1 MTNKKF
7 KKAAMALA
15 LTACVA
21 ATPLAANAETPDNAA
36 DVQAPAA
43 VDHTEADTQE
53 APEAELPVAE
63 EPEAQPAAEAA
74 AQPAAP
80 EATPI
85 AVELPT
91 AEETPE
97 DEETPEEKEETPVEV
112 TPTEDAVVEKETPA
126 KVAPAPAA
134 AKANADIP
142 MEDPDADILI
152 EDPDAD
158 IATMDGAENAVSD
171 EHEAKIGD
179 TSYGTLDEA
188 LKNAQVGNEV
198 VLQKDHKGNIKI
210 TEWIKLNLNG
220 KKIEGNVDV
229 DLSGKKDDAATTQD
243 GETAANKNTVEI
255 TGGTITGATD
265 SGVTIKDAGD
275 TNVLLK
281 DLTIEDNKG
290 TQGGGV
296 HIENSQ
302 NVTIDHCIIRDNKTT
317 EVSPNNN
324 ASVDIGA
331 GGGVFVSSNSH
342 VTIQND
348 STIQN
353 NTGTRGGGVYAEYST
368 VEVKKSTIQGNI
380 ATDDIIV
387 TVDGKDINENLGDGG
402 GVYTTHST
410 VHVSNSTIQKN
421 TAHGLGGGGIC
432 ARDSSLDVKDS
443 SISHNTANHGGGLD
457 LTDCSNATLE
467 STSIENNSATG
478 FGGGVRAYDCGVI
491 TAKNCSISNN
501 HAKLEGGGLDLSD
514 CDNATLENASI
525 KNNSTSGLNDHEF
538 GGGGGVYAS
547 NVTLKVINSDVSDNT
562 ATSQGGG
569 LSLYDSK
576 LTAKGNTIANNEA
589 RDGGGIVLNT
599 SSADLEGNTITGNK
613 ATEVG
618 GGVYAYV
625 RSGKGNAVLTLKGNT
640 ITKNEADL
648 IGGGVHIENSQDV
661 TIDHCI
667 IRDNKT
673 TEVSK
678 NGSDVSVGAGGGV
691 FVSNN
696 SNVTITDSEIRN
708 NTGTRGG
715 GIYVDNSI
723 VEVED
728 STIDN
733 NTAND
738 VPSDSPTSN
747 KGVGGG
753 IYSFDSTLTV
763 TDSTIS
769 NNTAKGHNGIF
780 KYNSSGRLSS
790 AGFGKGGGGICAVGK
805 KSDVT
810 LDGVTVTGN
819 KAIYSDSSNNGV
831 GGGINAQGGK
841 LTVTDSS
848 TISNNNAR
856 GNGGG
861 IASEEGNVL
870 NVSDSTVQGNTGNN
884 GGGIHFGERNE
895 KTAPTTATITD
906 TKILDN
912 ESIGSQGGGV
922 YVATKSTAILKDCT
936 VAGNKT
942 TSMGGGICGSLASIT
957 LDNVQVEN
965 NKATSA
971 SGMGG
976 GVFLQGIAVPGSLTL
991 QNGSIIRNNTAS
1003 SMGGGLFLYGNVGL
1017 KSENSE
1023 ISGNKA
1029 LYGAGIAASQYLA
1042 NFASPKLELVDTK
1055 VNNNGDAS
1063 TVMGGGIYAASG
1075 VTVTSKNTKFL
1086 GNTANTAGGI
1096 LLYLNSSADLN
1107 NSEVSSNTATGN
1119 GGGVYVYDATCSL
1132 TASNGTV
1139 FRENTAASGGA
1150 IQNGGTLTVED
1161 GVIISGNTAT
1171 EFGGGILNNGVL
1183 TLKKGTSL
1191 VENSAGLYG
1200 GGLCSSGTVEVE
1212 SGAKLYNNHAAQAGD
1227 DVYLFGKGST
1237 LTLTK
1242 VGDDWMLDDC
1252 GHKINGWFAD
1262 LLDARWDAD
1271 GKQEHVINLKDY
1283 KADGLTIVENED
1295 GSYTITI
1302 LDENATLALKAA
1314 HNVTPK
1320 PTPDPD
1326 PEPTPDP
1333 DTPDTPVSPEGPT
1346 TPPVQDAT
1354 PDEAETPV
1362 TPENPANPSVQDAT
1376 PDAVAALPKTGVN
1389 WFTALAMAL
1398 SGMALMAAGAFTSLF
1413 AKSKH

>member
-21 ATPLAANAETPDNAA
+21 ATPLAANAETPENAA
-36 DVQAPAA
+36 DAQAPAA
-43 VDHTEADTQE
+43 VDHAEADTQE
-53 APEAELPVAE
+53 AELPVEE

-97 DEETPEEKEETPVEV
+97 EKEETPVEV

-126 KVAPAPAA
+126 KIAPAPAKVAPAA

-142 MEDPDADILI
+142 MENSDANIAA

-158 IATMDGAENAVSD
+158 IATMDGAEKEVSGD
-171 EHEAKIGD
+171 AATIGKKN
-179 TSYGTLDEA
+179 YGTLDDA
-188 LKNAQVGNEV
+188 LKDAKTGDEV
-198 VLQKDHKGNIKI
+198 VLQKDHTGNITI
-210 TEWIKLNLNG
+210 AEWIKLNLN
-220 KKIEGNVDV
+220 KHKIEGNVDV
-229 DLSGKKDDAATTQD
+229 DLSGKKDEATSQD
-243 GETAANKNTVEI
+243 GETDAGKKVEI
-255 TGGTITGATD
+255 VDGTITGAKD

-281 DLTIEDNKG
+281 DLTIEKNEG

-317 EVSPNNN
+317 EVSPNTG

-331 GGGVFVSSNSH
+331 GGGVFVSDKSR
-342 VTIQND
+342 VTIQN
-348 STIQN
+348 
-353 NTGTRGGGVYAEYST
+353 G
-368 VEVKKSTIQGNI
+368 STIQG
-380 ATDDIIV
+380 
-387 TVDGKDINENLGDGG
+387 
-402 GVYTTHST
+402 
-410 VHVSNSTIQKN
+410 
-421 TAHGLGGGGIC
+421 
-432 ARDSSLDVKDS
+432 
-443 SISHNTANHGGGLD
+443 
-457 LTDCSNATLE
+457 
-467 STSIENNSATG
+467 
-478 FGGGVRAYDCGVI
+478 
-491 TAKNCSISNN
+491 
-501 HAKLEGGGLDLSD
+501 
-514 CDNATLENASI
+514 
-525 KNNSTSGLNDHEF
+525 
-538 GGGGGVYAS
+538 
-547 NVTLKVINSDVSDNT
+547 
-562 ATSQGGG
+562 
-569 LSLYDSK
+569 
-576 LTAKGNTIANNEA
+576 
-589 RDGGGIVLNT
+589 
-599 SSADLEGNTITGNK
+599 
-613 ATEVG
+613 
-618 GGVYAYV
+618 
-625 RSGKGNAVLTLKGNT
+625 
-640 ITKNEADL
+640 
-648 IGGGVHIENSQDV
+648 
-661 TIDHCI
+661 
-667 IRDNKT
+667 
-673 TEVSK
+673 
-678 NGSDVSVGAGGGV
+678 
-691 FVSNN
+691 
-696 SNVTITDSEIRN
+696 

-715 GIYVDNSI
+715 GIYVENST
-723 VEVED
+723 VEVKN
-728 STIDN
+728 SMIDG
-733 NTAND
+733 NTADD
-738 VPSDSPTSN
+738 VPKKAPNSN
-747 KGVGGG
+747 KGLGGG
-753 IYSFDSTLTV
+753 IYSYESTLTV

-769 NNTAKGHNGIF
+769 GNEAKGSTSLIW
-780 KYNSSGRLSS
+780 YNSKDEISS
-790 AGFGKGGGGICAVGK
+790 EALGNGGGGICAVGK
-805 KSDVT
+805 KSDVS

-819 KAIYSDSSNNGV
+819 KATYSKKGT
-831 GGGINAQGGK
+831 GAGIEAQGGS
-841 LTVTDSS
+841 LTVKDS
-848 TISNNNAR
+848 TISNNEAQ

-861 IASEEGNVL
+861 IFSAEGNVL
-870 NVSDSTVQGNTGNN
+870 DVSGSTIQGNKADN
-884 GGGIHFGERNE
+884 GGGIHMGEARDTS
-895 KTAPTTATITD
+895 KTPSKATITD

-912 ESIGSQGGGV
+912 EAIGSGEGGGV
-922 YVATKSTAILKDCT
+922 YVGGPRADATLKGCT
-936 VAGNKT
+936 VANNKSVST
-942 TSMGGGICGSLASIT
+942 GGGIAAKLSTVT
-957 LDNVQVEN
+957 LDDTTVEN
-965 NKATSA
+965 NQAVN
-971 SGMGG
+971 GG
-976 GVFLQGIAVPGSLTL
+976 GLFHLGIAVPGSLTL

-1003 SMGGGLFLYGNVGL
+1003 SMGGGLFLWGNVGL

-1023 ISGNKA
+1023 INGNKA
-1029 LYGAGIAASQYLA
+1029 LYGAGIAASQYTA

-1055 VNNNGDAS
+1055 VNSNGDAN
-1063 TVMGGGIYAASG
+1063 TVMGGGIYAAQG
-1075 VTVTSKNTKFL
+1075 VVLNAKNTKFL
-1086 GNTANTAGGI
+1086 DNTAKSGGGI
-1096 LLYLNSSADLN
+1096 LLWSNSSADLN
-1107 NSEVSSNTATGN
+1107 NSEVSGNKATGD

-1139 FRENTAASGGA
+1139 FRENSAS
-1150 IQNGGTLTVED
+1150 N
-1161 GVIISGNTAT
+1161 
-1171 EFGGGILNNGVL
+1171 GGGILNNGVL

-1302 LDENATLALKAA
+1302 LDKNATLALKAA

-1333 DTPDTPVSPEGPT
+1333 DTPDTPVSPEDPT

-1362 TPENPANPSVQDAT
+1362 TPENPSNPPVQDAT
-1376 PDAVAALPKTGVN
+1376 PDSTVAALPKTGVN

-1398 SGMALMAAGAFTSLF
+1398 SGMALTVAGAFTSLF

>member
-21 ATPLAANAETPDNAA
+21 ATPLAANAETPENAA

-63 EPEAQPAAEAA
+63 EPEAQPSAEAA

-91 AEETPE
+91 A
-97 DEETPEEKEETPVEV
+97 EETPEEKEETPVEV

-126 KVAPAPAA
+126 KVAPAPA
-134 AKANADIP
+134 KADVDN
-142 MEDPDADILI
+142 LI

-171 EHEAKIGD
+171 EYEAKIGE
-179 TSYGTLDEA
+179 TSYGTLQKAIDGA
-188 LKNAQVGNEV
+188 KDGDTV
-198 VLQKDHKGNIKI
+198 VLNKNTSGSINIAK
-210 TEWIKLNLNG
+210 WIKLNLNDHTING
-220 KKIEGNVDV
+220 DVKV
-229 DLSGKKDDAATTQD
+229 DLSGKKDDATTTQD
-243 GETAANKNTVEI
+243 GEEAVEKKVEI
-255 TGGTITGATD
+255 TNGTITGATD
-265 SGVTIKDAGD
+265 SGVTIKDAED
-275 TNVLLK
+275 TNVLLH
-281 DLTIEDNKG
+281 DLIIENNEGK
-290 TQGGGV
+290 QGGGV

-302 NVTIDHCIIRDNKTT
+302 NVTIDHCIIRDNK
-317 EVSPNNN
+317 S
-324 ASVDIGA
+324 IGQ
-331 GGGVFVSSNSH
+331 GMN
-342 VTIQND
+342 
-348 STIQN
+348 
-353 NTGTRGGGVYAEYST
+353 GT
-368 VEVKKSTIQGNI
+368 
-380 ATDDIIV
+380 
-387 TVDGKDINENLGDGG
+387 
-402 GVYTTHST
+402 
-410 VHVSNSTIQKN
+410 
-421 TAHGLGGGGIC
+421 
-432 ARDSSLDVKDS
+432 
-443 SISHNTANHGGGLD
+443 
-457 LTDCSNATLE
+457 
-467 STSIENNSATG
+467 
-478 FGGGVRAYDCGVI
+478 
-491 TAKNCSISNN
+491 
-501 HAKLEGGGLDLSD
+501 
-514 CDNATLENASI
+514 
-525 KNNSTSGLNDHEF
+525 
-538 GGGGGVYAS
+538 
-547 NVTLKVINSDVSDNT
+547 DVS
-562 ATSQGGG
+562 
-569 LSLYDSK
+569 L
-576 LTAKGNTIANNEA
+576 
-589 RDGGGIVLNT
+589 
-599 SSADLEGNTITGNK
+599 
-613 ATEVG
+613 
-618 GGVYAYV
+618 
-625 RSGKGNAVLTLKGNT
+625 
-640 ITKNEADL
+640 
-648 IGGGVHIENSQDV
+648 
-661 TIDHCI
+661 
-667 IRDNKT
+667 
-673 TEVSK
+673 
-678 NGSDVSVGAGGGV
+678 GAGGGV

-696 SNVTITDSEIRN
+696 SNVTITDSEIQN

-715 GIYVDNSI
+715 GIYVDNST

-733 NTAND
+733 NTATD

-747 KGVGGG
+747 HGLGGG

-769 NNTAKGHNGIF
+769 NNTARGHNGIF

-819 KAIYSDSSNNGV
+819 KAIYSDTSNNGV

-841 LTVTDSS
+841 LTVTDS

-884 GGGIHFGERNE
+884 GGGIHTGEARDAS
-895 KTAPTTATITD
+895 KTPSKATITN
-906 TKILDN
+906 TKVLEN
-912 ESIGSQGGGV
+912 EAIGSGEGGGV
-922 YVATKSTAILKDCT
+922 YVGTRADATLKGCT
-936 VAGNKT
+936 VANNKSVST
-942 TSMGGGICGSLASIT
+942 GGGIAAKLGTVT
-957 LDNVQVEN
+957 LDDTTVEN
-965 NKATSA
+965 NQAVN
-971 SGMGG
+971 GG
-976 GVFLQGIAVPGSLTL
+976 GLFHLGIAVPGSLTL

-1003 SMGGGLFLYGNVGL
+1003 SMGGGLFLWGNVGL

-1029 LYGAGIAASQYLA
+1029 LYGAGIAASQYTA

-1096 LLYLNSSADLN
+1096 LLYLNSSADLD
-1107 NSEVSSNTATGN
+1107 NSEVSGNKATGN
-1119 GGGVYVYDATCSL
+1119 GGGVCVYDATCSL

-1139 FRENTAASGGA
+1139 FRENSGYRGGGIFSSGGTVTVEDSTFEKNTATDDGGA
-1150 IQNGGTLTVED
+1150 IAATQNSSLTVRNSKVLENKAADTAGGILAEKSTLELTDSIVDGNRASVGGGLYIADIDAPGETKED
-1161 GVIISGNTAT
+1161 KPEHTITRTEITNNTADGQGIGGGIYLGAQKLTITDSKLTGNNTISKNGQTQGGAIVAYSPGDFTLDNTLIQGNTADVGGGIHVLST
-1171 EFGGGILNNGVL
+1171 KLRDSHIILCNNTRITGNVANLFGGGIFLDNLNNPAVL
-1183 TLKKGTSL
+1183 ELVNASVDNNTANVAGGIGNYGSIVILKDGAVL
-1191 VENSAGLYG
+1191 ENNTAKQYG
-1200 GGLCSSGTVEVE
+1200 GGLYNKGKVTVESGATLMNNTASTYGGGLYNKGEAIVE
-1212 SGAKLYNNHAAQAGD
+1212 SGAKLYNNHAALAGD
-1227 DVYLFGKGST
+1227 DIYLAGKNST

-1283 KADGLTIVENED
+1283 AADGLTIVENED

-1302 LDENATLALKAA
+1302 LDENTTLALKAA

-1320 PTPDPD
+1320 PTPEPD
-1326 PEPTPDP
+1326 PEPTPTPGPVTPETPENPPVEDA
-1333 DTPDTPVSPEGPT
+1333 TPDEPAETPVTPENPE

-1354 PDEAETPV
+1354 PDT
-1362 TPENPANPSVQDAT
+1362 
-1376 PDAVAALPKTGVN
+1376 VAALPKTGVN

-1398 SGMALMAAGAFTSLF
+1398 SGMALTVAGAFTSLF